1 MSRRDLIRMTDE
13 EVSRY
18 LDENKTLTIVSNGP
32 DGHPHPMPMWFT
44 RDDDGPI
51 RMGTYRTSQKIKNI
65 QRDPKVT
72 LLCESGT
79 EYAELR
85 GVVIYGHAEI
95 LDDYDL
101 VVDTMLRASGQADGL
116 PEDAGQADAHSRSH
130 ARHGFETLRDPDPA
144 RARGFLGPLQAGR
157 NLLASGSPRFHHGGG
172 FDLPPGF
179 YSGRSL

>member
-116 PEDAGQADAHSRSH
+116 PEDAGQADAIREAMRGTASKRYVIRIRPERVVSWDHSK
-130 ARHGFETLRDPDPA
+130 
-144 RARGFLGPLQAGR
+144 LGGT
-157 NLLASGSPRFHHGGG
+157 
-172 FDLPPGF
+172 
-179 YSGRSL
+179 Y